1 MNKHQVK
8 GATNQV
14 TGKIKEAVGKAT
26 GDQSLRA
33 KGAARDTKGKLQEKV
48 GDAKEAQREA
58 RIEHEVDRGHLDK
71 H

>member
-8 GATNQV
+8 GMTNQA

-26 GDQSLRA
+26 DDHSLRA

-48 GDAKEAQREA
+48 GDAKEAQREE
-58 RIEHEVDRGHLDK
+58 RLERDVDRGHLDK
-71 H
+71 R

>member
-8 GATNQV
+8 GVTNQV

-26 GDQSLRA
+26 DDQSLRA
-33 KGAARDTKGKLQEKV
+33 KGAARDAKGKLQEKV

-58 RIEHEVDRGHLDK
+58 RIGHEVDRGHLDR